1 MQITASMKNK
11 SMKSKHLI
19 VALSYALSLTS
30 AVLHGAD
37 TVTPDLKA
45 IPSGKG
51 WSLTPGFKAEVVDLN
66 GKAAV
71 RIIASDRKGLD
82 GALARLEGVTFES
95 GEIEVDILAP
105 QGTRSAFVGIAFRIQ
120 DEKQMDLVYF
130 RPQKFGE
137 PKKKGDLVGEVQ
149 YSSEPKYGWSRLRN
163 KFPLKYE
170 KRLPK
175 APENQAAWF
184 HARIVVEG
192 AKVRVYVDGAT
203 EPCLTVEESLSGR
216 TQGGVGLWT
225 WSGGAFANLK
235 ITPRN

>member
-1 MQITASMKNK
+1 MKNT
-11 SMKSKHLI
+11 SMKSKHLLA
-19 VALSYALSLTS
+19 ALCYALSLTS
-30 AVLHGAD
+30 AALRGAD
-37 TVTPDLKA
+37 NVTPDLKA

-51 WSLTPGFKAEVVDLN
+51 WSLTPAFKAEVVDLN
-66 GKAAV
+66 GKTAV

-120 DEKQMDLVYF
+120 DEKQMDLVHF
-130 RPQKFGE
+130 RPQKFGT

-149 YSSEPKYGWSRLRN
+149 YSSEPKYGWSALRN

-170 KRLPK
+170 KHLPK
-175 APENQAAWF
+175 APKNQAAWF

-192 AKVRVYVDGAT
+192 AKVRVYVDGAA
-203 EPCLTVEESLSGR
+203 EPCLAVEESLSGR

>member
-1 MQITASMKNK
+1 MRNK
-11 SMKSKHLI
+11 SMKSKHLLA
-19 VALSYALSLTS
+19 ALCYALSLTC
-30 AVLHGAD
+30 AALHGAD
-37 TVTPDLKA
+37 IVTPDLKA
-45 IPSGKG
+45 IPSRKG
-51 WSLTPGFKAEVVDLN
+51 WSLTPGYKAEVVDLK

-71 RIIASDRKGLD
+71 RIASDDRKALG
-82 GALARLEGVTFES
+82 GALARLEGMTLES

-130 RPQKFGE
+130 RPQKFGQ
-137 PKKKGDLVGEVQ
+137 PKKTGDLVGEVQ

-163 KFPLKYE
+163 TFPLKYE
-170 KRLPK
+170 KHLPK
-175 APENQAAWF
+175 APQNQAAWF

-192 AKVRVYVDGAT
+192 AKVRVYVDGAA
-203 EPCLTVEESLSGR
+203 EPCLAVEKSLSGR